1 MTSEKEGRA
10 DAQPEPK
17 CRHLIPVATAV
28 ALMLPLAVTGLALT
42 GLKPAHAAE
51 TTLRCLNLASGAAWN
66 LKIDDERKTAD
77 SVAADITATRVTWHD
92 IRRGGFYELD
102 RTSGL
107 LTFRNASSTGGYI
120 LYYRCG
126 AN

>member
-1 MTSEKEGRA
+1 MTIEIEGRA
-10 DAQPEPK
+10 DPQRQPK
-17 CRHLIPVATAV
+17 CRHLIPVSTPV
-28 ALMLPLAVTGLALT
+28 ALMLSLVVTGLALT

-66 LKIDDERKTAD
+66 LKIDDERQTAD
-77 SVAADITATRVTWHD
+77 LLPAEITSTRVRWHD
-92 IRRGGFYELD
+92 IRHGGSYELD

>member
-10 DAQPEPK
+10 RGQRQPK
-17 CRHLIPVATAV
+17 LRHLNPFATAV
-28 ALMLPLAVTGLALT
+28 ALVLSLSGLALT

-66 LKIDDERKTAD
+66 LKIDDERQTAD
-77 SVAADITATRVTWHD
+77 SLAADITATRVTWHD

-120 LYYRCG
+120 LHYRCG

>member
-1 MTSEKEGRA
+1 MTVERQGRT
-10 DAQPEPK
+10 DTPRQPK
-17 CRHLIPVATAV
+17 SRHPVATAV
-28 ALMLPLAVTGLALT
+28 ALMLSLAVTGLALA
-42 GLKPAHAAE
+42 GRAPAHAGE
-51 TTLRCLNLASGAAWN
+51 TTLRCLTMASGAAWN
-66 LKIDDERKTAD
+66 LKIDDERQTAD
-77 SVAADITATRVTWHD
+77 SLAADITATRVTWHD